1 MLIRTRWLRVHPIVI
16 QFFSL
21 HGYSFIVCVCVCD
34 HNITYFIIYVTIF
47 LSFHTSIFFT
57 IARVL
62 KIKLMV
68 MSYVLP
74 LVKRLP
80 YFIYIR
86 SKAEQM
92 TGECPM
98 ARVVRVA
105 QWLQVIWTLML
116 NVYKP
121 RSRRRYQFAIFSMG
135 VTGGSFF
142 YIAIIY
148 ICRKKMFWWGGR
160 QRRKVDETRELL

>member
-1 MLIRTRWLRVHPIVI
+1 MRYHI
-16 QFFSL
+16 S
-21 HGYSFIVCVCVCD
+21 
-34 HNITYFIIYVTIF
+34 F
-47 LSFHTSIFFT
+47 LSHIRFFFT

-74 LVKRLP
+74 LVKRSL

-86 SKAEQM
+86 SIAEQM

-105 QWLQVIWTLML
+105 Q
-116 NVYKP
+116 
-121 RSRRRYQFAIFSMG
+121 
-135 VTGGSFF
+135 
-142 YIAIIY
+142 
-148 ICRKKMFWWGGR
+148 
-160 QRRKVDETRELL
+160 

>member
-21 HGYSFIVCVCVCD
+21 HEYSFIVCVCD
-34 HNITYFIIYVTIF
+34 HNITYFIICVTIF

-68 MSYVLP
+68 MSHVLP
-74 LVKRLP
+74 LVKRLL

-121 RSRRRYQFAIFSMG
+121 RSSR
-135 VTGGSFF
+135 TGSVCNIQYGRHWRVFLL
-142 YIAIIY
+142 YCYHLHLA
-148 ICRKKMFWWGGR
+148 KKKVLVKGR